1 MNDDKANSQQV
12 IPVIEEE
19 LVATKRI
26 VKTGS
31 VRVQKHVDKRMENVT
46 MPLIRQTVEVKRV
59 PVNREIESMPETR
72 TIGATTII
80 PVVEEEIVV
89 TKRMILKEEIHLTRH
104 HSSEI
109 TTKQVQLGKERAEV
123 LRVDA
128 EGRVVDS
135 DLDHAHA
142 ERRIIR
148 RKT

>member
-1 MNDDKANSQQV
+1 MNDDNANSQQV

-31 VRVQKHVDKRMENVT
+31 VRVQKHVDKRMETVT

-59 PVNREIESMPETR
+59 PVNREIQSIPETR
-72 TIGATTII
+72 TVGATTII

-89 TKRMILKEEIHLTRH
+89 TRKMILKEEIHLTRRH
-104 HSSEI
+104 GSEV
-109 TTKQVQLGKERAEV
+109 TTKQVQVGKERAEI
-123 LRVDA
+123 LRLDA
-128 EGRVVDS
+128 DGRVVDS
-135 DLDHAHA
+135 DQGPAHA

-148 RKT
+148 RQT